1 MHRYILYS
9 LHDFPYLFIASGM
22 WIYGPYFHSASWED
36 LRAENEMDCNTDREE
51 TGMDEYD
58 VSIK

>member
-1 MHRYILYS
+1 
-9 LHDFPYLFIASGM
+9 M